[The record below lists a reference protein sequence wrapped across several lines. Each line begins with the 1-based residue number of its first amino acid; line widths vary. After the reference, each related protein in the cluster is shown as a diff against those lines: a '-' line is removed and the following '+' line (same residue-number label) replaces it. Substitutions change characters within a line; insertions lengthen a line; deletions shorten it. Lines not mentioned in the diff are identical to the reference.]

1 MTKVPDMDERT
12 REWIRMSLIE
22 GIGEKRLLALM
33 QTFKD
38 PFRILRKKTGDL
50 TAMLPAIK
58 QLLDPIRKSPPDI
71 TEYLKKLQDYDI
83 QVLTILDQGYP
94 NTLREIPNPPPLL
107 YVRGSFQP
115 DDDVAIGMVGSRTAS
130 YYGKRVAEKF
140 SRELT
145 SRGFC
150 IVSGMARGIDTIA
163 HQAAL
168 HEGGRTIAFLGSGID
183 VVYPRENRRLMQ
195 NIIRNGAV
203 VSEFPLGT
211 EPVAINFPQ
220 RNRLIS
226 GMSLGILVV
235 EAALKS
241 GTFTTVRWA
250 LEQGKEVFAV
260 PGDTLRKT
268 SRGANR
274 LIQRGAKLVVE
285 TDDIVEEF
293 PFLDQEDTVP
303 SAAVP
308 DLQLSN
314 TERMVFDSLN
324 ASPRLIDDITDAISL
339 PSSKT
344 ASILLSLEIKGL
356 VQQLPGKRFIRRAG
370 KV

>member
-1 MTKVPDMDERT
+1 MDDRT
-12 REWIRMSLIE
+12 REWIRISLIE
-22 GIGEKRLLALM
+22 GIGEKRLLGLM

-38 PFRILRKKTGDL
+38 PFRILKKETSEL
-50 TAMLPAIK
+50 SAMFPALKQYFEPIK
-58 QLLDPIRKSPPDI
+58 QSRKDI
-71 TEYLKKLQDYDI
+71 TEYLKKLQDYDV

-94 NTLREIPNPPPLL
+94 NTLREIPHPPPIL
-107 YVRGSFQP
+107 YVRGTFQT
-115 DDDVAIGMVGSRTAS
+115 DDDIAIGMVGSRKAS

-140 SRELT
+140 SRELV
-145 SRGFC
+145 SRGFS

-163 HQAAL
+163 HQAAI

-195 NIIRNGAV
+195 NIIRHGAV

-226 GMSLGILVV
+226 GMSLGILIV
-235 EAALKS
+235 EATLKS
-241 GTFTTVRWA
+241 GTFTTVKWA
-250 LEQGKEVFAV
+250 LEQGKEVFAM
-260 PGDTLRKT
+260 PGDILRKT
-268 SRGANR
+268 SSGANK

-285 TDDIVEEF
+285 IDDIVEEF
-293 PFLDQEDTVP
+293 PFLRQQEAVSPTPVP
-303 SAAVP
+303 EAE
-308 DLQLSN
+308 LSS
-314 TERMVFDSLN
+314 TEKMVFDSLN
-324 ASPRLIDDITDAISL
+324 ASPKLIDDIIDTIRL

-356 VQQLPGKRFIRRAG
+356 VQQLPGKRFIRRS
-370 KV
+370 VRS

>member
-1 MTKVPDMDERT
+1 MDERT
-12 REWIRMSLIE
+12 KEWIRISLID

-38 PFRILRKKTGDL
+38 PFSMLAKKTSEL
-50 TAMLPAIK
+50 SAKLPSLKQFFEPIK
-58 QLLDPIRKSPPDI
+58 KSRKDI
-71 TEYLKKLQDYDI
+71 TDYMKKLQDYDT
-83 QVLTILDQGYP
+83 QVLAIFDQGYP
-94 NTLREIPNPPPLL
+94 NVLREIPNPPPLL
-107 YVRGSFQP
+107 YIRGSFHS
-115 DDDVAIGMVGSRTAS
+115 DDELAIGIVGSRIAS

-140 SRELT
+140 SRELIN
-145 SRGFC
+145 RGFS

-163 HQAAL
+163 HQAAI

-195 NIIRNGAV
+195 NIIRHGAV

-211 EPVAINFPQ
+211 EPVAVNFPQ

-226 GMSLGILVV
+226 GISLGILVV
-235 EAALKS
+235 EATMKS
-241 GTFTTVRWA
+241 GTFTTVKWA
-250 LEQGKEVFAV
+250 LEQGKEVFAI

-268 SRGANR
+268 SKGANK

-285 TDDIVEEF
+285 IDDIIEEF
-293 PFLDQEDTVP
+293 PFLRQKE
-303 SAAVP
+303 AVTSP
-308 DLQLSN
+308 PAPEVQLST
-314 TERMVFDSLN
+314 TEKTVFDSLN
-324 ASPRLIDDITDAISL
+324 TSPRSIDDIIDAIRL

-356 VQQLPGKRFIRRAG
+356 IQQLPGKRFIRRSIHS
-370 KV
+370 